1 MRFLHLII
9 MLAMLAGVVFA
20 SPASAQ
26 DKVAAR
32 TGSHKGYARLVFDWP
47 AKPEYSLSKDGDV
60 LKLRFSRAATLDQ
73 AGVGAAD
80 SNIRKLE
87 TISSA
92 SEPLQVAVTIPS
104 GSRFR
109 DFIVGNKLILDV
121 YDAEGAGKAEA
132 AKPAAKAPE
141 PAVAK
146 TPEKP
151 AAVTQPAPKAEE
163 KAEAPAKA
171 EEVVP
176 TPTPTPTPTPEPV
189 AEAPAVTAPQ
199 ATPKGDFTIRP
210 AENAK
215 PAPLTGVEATKVDAP
230 KLAPHAITLT
240 STTANGLA
248 VFKRN
253 GMLWMLIDAVD
264 LPSGPQVTGP
274 QKDKLPPLEKVQL
287 PDATAYHMDIPDGMN
302 VYADGGGLS
311 WRVELT
317 PKARKTT
324 PVIPANEDGK
334 LVWPMRDMRRV
345 ITFVDPVVGDTVT
358 AVTAPRAAQ
367 YAGAPREF
375 VQLSTLDTVVGLAYV
390 AKTDNVKA
398 EKTFEAVRVG
408 TPDGLIL
415 SSNRDLMPEQIRRRM
430 EDEPK
435 AEAEAA
441 SEQPQDDPSLALNEA
456 PPAVD
461 PEHLAE
467 AKKLE
472 AEEPAVKVDEIAKAA
487 VEKPAGNNIFNLS
500 RWEMGGA
507 ESLGRNMHALMMELS
522 AKGGDVGTEDIL
534 TMAKLN
540 VANDRGA
547 EALGLLRMALNKVP
561 ELEDN
566 PEFNALR
573 GAATALAYKYDEAI
587 LDFSREGVKKFND
600 VQYWTAYALAGLED
614 WKQAIAVLPQNLD
627 MVATYPMGIRMPM
640 VLTFA
645 EVALRGGNVPR
656 ALEILDILR
665 PNLATLPLPY
675 ASYWNYLA
683 GEAAR
688 QGGQPDKAIEYWEP
702 LVKDG
707 KDDLFRAK
715 AGLSL
720 TKLLLD
726 QKKIKPADA
735 INTLE
740 GLRYAWRGDELEALI
755 NLRLGQVYIDNN
767 DYLKGLSVLRNA
779 STLTPGSDINRETRD
794 YMSRTFRDIFNN
806 DRIRNISP
814 LEAIG
819 LHEEFKDLAPPGD
832 ESDRY
837 VEKLAERLVEAELL
851 GRAASL
857 LEYQVNNRLQGD
869 KKAEIA
875 VRLSAIR
882 LLDGNPDGALRSL
895 EIAQD
900 TLDKIS
906 GAKPDPAAATTETQ
920 KTDATPTGAA
930 TTDAPKAAAKFDPEK
945 QRQVHLLKARA
956 HSMKKETDKAIAILE
971 GMRPDADVN
980 RLRTDIAWTA
990 GRWEEAALA
999 LNDLLTTE
1007 DISARRPLTDYQR
1020 DLVLNRAIAL
1030 NLSGNRVALANLR
1043 ERYNAQMKDTTKGQ
1057 MFEIVTRPR
1066 RPDMIG
1072 SRQAIDS
1079 MISEIDLFQ
1088 GFVDGYAKMESK
1100 GQQQQQ
1106 PPPAA
1111 TQAPDATLTTTELP
1125 EGTAAAKTE

>member
-1 MRFLHLII
+1 MRFLQLII
-9 MLAMLAGVVFA
+9 MLAMLAGGVFTTP
-20 SPASAQ
+20 SFAQ
-26 DKVAAR
+26 DQAQAVAQTKVAAR
-32 TGSHKGYARLVFDWP
+32 TGSHKGYVRLVFDWP
-47 AKPEYSLSKDGDV
+47 AKPEYSIAKDGDV
-60 LKLRFSRAATLDQ
+60 VKLRFSRAATLDQ
-73 AGVGAAD
+73 AGVSASD

-87 TISSA
+87 TLSSA

-121 YDAEGAGKAEA
+121 YDAEGAKETQPTPAEKTVEKPVEKPAEKTAEKPVA
-132 AKPAAKAPE
+132 AVTPPAAKS
-141 PAVAK
+141 
-146 TPEKP
+146 
-151 AAVTQPAPKAEE
+151 
-163 KAEAPAKA
+163 EAPAKA
-171 EEVVP
+171 DAVTTPPAPATEVVK
-176 TPTPTPTPTPEPV
+176 E
-189 AEAPAVTAPQ
+189 EAAS
-199 ATPKGDFTIRP
+199 KGDFSIRP
-210 AENAK
+210 AESANR
-215 PAPLTGVEATKVDAP
+215 APLTDVEATKVEAP
-230 KLAPHAITLT
+230 KLAPHAITFT
-240 STTANGLA
+240 STTANGMA

-253 GMLWMLIDAVD
+253 DMLWLLIDAID
-264 LPSGPQVTGP
+264 LPSAPQVTGP
-274 QKDKLPPLEKVQL
+274 QKDRLPPLEKVQL
-287 PDATAYHMDIPDGMN
+287 PDATAYYMDIPDGMN

-311 WRVELT
+311 WRIELT
-317 PKARKTT
+317 PDARKTT
-324 PVIPANEDGK
+324 PVIPSSEEGK
-334 LVWPMRDMRRV
+334 LVWPMKDMRKV
-345 ITFVDPVVGDTVT
+345 ITFVDPMVGDTIT

-367 YAGAPREF
+367 YAGTPREF
-375 VQLSTLDTVVGLAYV
+375 VQLSTLDSVVGLAFI
-390 AKTDNVKA
+390 AKADDLKT

-408 TPDGLIL
+408 RPDGLIL
-415 SSNRDLMPEQIRRRM
+415 SSNRDLMPEQIRRQM

-435 AEAEAA
+435 PEAETKT
-441 SEQPQDDPSLALNEA
+441 EQAKDDLELKEA

-472 AEEPAVKVDEIAKAA
+472 AEEPAVKVEELAKAA
-487 VEKPAGNNIFNLS
+487 EEKPEGNNIFNLS
-500 RWEMGGA
+500 RWEMGGPA
-507 ESLGRNMHALMMELS
+507 SLSRNMHALMMELS
-522 AKGGDVGTEDIL
+522 AKGGDVGTEDVL

-547 EALGLLRMALNKVP
+547 EALGLLRMALTKVP

-566 PEFNALR
+566 AEFNALR

-600 VQYWTAYALAGLED
+600 VKYWTAYALAGLED

-645 EVALRGGNVPR
+645 EVALRGGNVQQ
-656 ALEILDILR
+656 ALGILDILR
-665 PNLATLPLPY
+665 PDLATLPLPY

-767 DYLKGLSVLRNA
+767 DYLKGLTVLRNA
-779 STLTPGSDINRETRD
+779 SSLSPGSDINRETRN
-794 YMSRTFRDIFNN
+794 YMASTFRDIFNN
-806 DRIRNISP
+806 DRIRNVSP

-819 LHEEFKDLAPPGD
+819 LYEEFKDLAPPGD

-900 TLDKIS
+900 ALDKLS
-906 GAKPDPAAATTETQ
+906 GAKPDPAAAAAATEDS
-920 KTDATPTGAA
+920 KTDASKTE
-930 TTDAPKAAAKFDPEK
+930 APKAAAKADPEK
-945 QRQVHLLKARA
+945 QRQVYLLKARA
-956 HSMKKETDKAIAILE
+956 HSMKKETDKAIEILE
-971 GMRPDADVN
+971 AMRPDADVN
-980 RLRTDIAWTA
+980 RLRTDISWTA

-999 LNDLLTTE
+999 LNDLLSAE

-1088 GFVDGYAKMESK
+1088 GFVDGYAKMESR
-1100 GQQQQQ
+1100 GQQPATQT
-1106 PPPAA
+1106 PAA
-1111 TQAPDATLTTTELP
+1111 QTPAPAAGATPDATLSTTQLP
-1125 EGTAAAKTE
+1125 DTTSNTAD